1 MKLAVLSDIHG
12 NLEAFV
18 RSLDDITHQK
28 IDTIVSLGDAI
39 GYGPQPE
46 EVLNLLEKKDILKI
60 LGNHDLAV
68 LDKKYRDHF
77 SPRALRALEQT
88 LKYLTAASMGY
99 LKNLPT
105 YREVEGA
112 LMVHGC
118 PPDSPTEYLNH
129 MSFAEIREI
138 FTANDFNIA
147 FVGHTHRMMLAGYDG
162 KDLQFNPMHQEM
174 VQLKPEHRYIV
185 NVGAVGQPRDGD
197 PRAKYVIWDS
207 DRKML
212 QIRRVSYNVAQ
223 VISLIK
229 ERGFLRRDAERLL
242 TGDTPD
248 RRKIYTLVEQDK

>member
-18 RSLDDITHQK
+18 RSLDDMKHQK
-28 IDTIVSLGDAI
+28 IDGIVNLGDAI

-46 EVLNLLEKKDILKI
+46 EVLDLLEKKGIPNI
-60 LGNHDLAV
+60 LGNHELAV

-88 LKYLTAASMGY
+88 LKFLTAASMRY

-105 YREVEGA
+105 CRKLEGA

-118 PPDSPTEYLNH
+118 PPDSPTDYLNH
-129 MSFAEIREI
+129 MSRSEIREI
-138 FTANDFNIA
+138 FTANNFNIA

-162 KDLQFNPMHQEM
+162 KDLQFDPMQQDT
-174 VQLKPEHRYIV
+174 VQLKSEYRYII

-207 DRKML
+207 HRKML
-212 QIRRVSYNVAQ
+212 QIRRVGYDVDR
-223 VISLIK
+223 VIDLIN

-248 RRKIYTLVEQDK
+248 RRKIYKLAAPDR